1 MMVKP
6 CLWRTNVGT
15 GGTLCDRRESVKVLS
30 AVTARPPTATLNLK
44 EAAMV
49 SNLNLGQ
56 DTHARTGP
64 DTPQAQ
70 GQARPYECSSK

>member
-1 MMVKP
+1 VADQ
-6 CLWRTNVGT
+6 CVGT
-15 GGTLCDRRESVKVLS
+15 GGTRCDRRESVKVLS

-49 SNLNLGQ
+49 SNLNLGR
-56 DTHARTGP
+56 THARTGP

-70 GQARPYECSSK
+70 ARPYECSSK